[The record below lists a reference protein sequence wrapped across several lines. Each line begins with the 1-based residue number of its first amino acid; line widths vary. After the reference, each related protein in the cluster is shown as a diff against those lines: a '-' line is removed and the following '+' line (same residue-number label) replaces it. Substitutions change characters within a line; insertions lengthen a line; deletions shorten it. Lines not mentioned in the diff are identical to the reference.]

1 MDEIYNLIKKIQ
13 IYVFNNKKIKKILNF
28 EKKNC
33 KINKNKQ
40 IIKEL
45 SNFILAQEKKII

>member
-28 EKKNC
+28 EKKIV
-33 KINKNKQ
+33 KLIKTNKSSKN
-40 IIKEL
+40 
-45 SNFILAQEKKII
+45 

>member
-28 EKKNC
+28 EKKIV
-33 KINKNKQ
+33 KLIKTKKSSKN
-40 IIKEL
+40 
-45 SNFILAQEKKII
+45 